1 MSILFAPSYVH
12 PLVNREARMAK
23 ALVLRAITGS
33 QAGQRHTLAART
45 NTVGTAA
52 NSDLVLRDRLLEPR
66 HAEIKQVLE
75 RWFIVPA
82 VSGGQ
87 GLALN
92 GMPISGQSRLNP
104 GDALTLGSVTYV
116 VEVEEVVEQEVG
128 SPRPSGTSGV
138 PKLGEYFIRR
148 GMLSPGQV
156 QRVIE
161 RQNELGRSGSRLP
174 FGQVAYDMGFI
185 SRSQLDTAL
194 ADQRN
199 DFNERFW
206 D

>member
-1 MSILFAPSYVH
+1 
-12 PLVNREARMAK
+12 MAK

-33 QAGQRHTLAART
+33 NAGQRHTLTART
-45 NTVGTAA
+45 NTVGTAST
-52 NSDLVLRDRLLEPR
+52 NDLVLSDRQLGAR

-82 VSGGQ
+82 ASGSA

-92 GMPISGQSRLNP
+92 GLPIGSQSRLNP
-104 GDALTLGSVTYV
+104 GDALTLGSTTFII
-116 VEVEEVVEQEVG
+116 ELEEIVEQEVG
-128 SPRPSGTSGV
+128 TPRGSGTSGV

-148 GMLSPGQV
+148 GLLSPGQV

-161 RQNELGRSGSRLP
+161 RQTELGRNGSRLP
-174 FGQVAYDMGFI
+174 FGQVAHDMGFI
-185 SRSQLDTAL
+185 TRSQLDTAL
-194 ADQRN
+194 ADQRQ

>member
-1 MSILFAPSYVH
+1 MRKFLEDAGAGTTIAVGVVGLRH
-12 PLVNREARMAK
+12 
-23 ALVLRAITGS
+23 RAI
-33 QAGQRHTLAART
+33 
-45 NTVGTAA
+45 
-52 NSDLVLRDRLLEPR
+52 
-66 HAEIKQVLE
+66 
-75 RWFIVPA
+75 
-82 VSGGQ
+82 
-87 GLALN
+87 
-92 GMPISGQSRLNP
+92 
-104 GDALTLGSVTYV
+104 ALTI
-116 VEVEEVVEQEVG
+116 VEQEVG
-128 SPRPSGTSGV
+128 SARPSGTSGV

-194 ADQRN
+194 ADLRN